1 MTTLTPETLLEQLTL
16 FLRSAERWL
25 LKNIKT
31 PFREDL
37 LALFFSGMRFLQVAD
52 LYDRGYATL
61 LVNHADDF
69 EIKLYCLDPSR
80 QLREAWSR
88 SSCAVLFSATLTPAD
103 YFISVLGCAEDTRR
117 LNVPSPFPPENLG
130 VFAATTI
137 STYYRNRKDSCKA
150 VSDAIAALVRHRIG
164 NYLLFFPSYDYLAM
178 VHEQFSR
185 DNGNVEIL
193 LQTSDMDERQREAF
207 LARFQEPLERSLV
220 GFAVMGGIFG
230 EGIDLKGDRLTAA
243 AVVGVGLPGI
253 CLQRDLIREYYDQ
266 NGGRGFA
273 FAYKYPGINRVLQA
287 AGRVIRSEKDRGVV
301 LLIDRRY
308 GQSSY
313 HELLPAH
320 WRTNRIADGIAL
332 QKALAG
338 FWRTSTASDR

>member
-1 MTTLTPETLLEQLTL
+1 M
-16 FLRSAERWL
+16 
-25 LKNIKT
+25 
-31 PFREDL
+31 
-37 LALFFSGMRFLQVAD
+37 
-52 LYDRGYATL
+52 
-61 LVNHADDF
+61 
-69 EIKLYCLDPSR
+69 
-80 QLREAWSR
+80 
-88 SSCAVLFSATLTPAD
+88 
-103 YFISVLGCAEDTRR
+103 
-117 LNVPSPFPPENLG
+117 
-130 VFAATTI
+130 
-137 STYYRNRKDSCKA
+137 
-150 VSDAIAALVRHRIG
+150 RHRIG

-178 VHEQFSR
+178 VQEQFSR

-207 LARFQEPLERSLV
+207 LARFQESLERSLV

-338 FWRTSTASDR
+338 FWRTSTASDT